1 MDMGAKSQ
9 EENWPNTLQIL
20 VVEPAEGPGR
30 ANVELEGKRGS
41 RREV

>member
-1 MDMGAKSQ
+1 MARKPLKEWNMDMGAKSQ

-30 ANVELEGKRGS
+30 ANV
-41 RREV
+41 